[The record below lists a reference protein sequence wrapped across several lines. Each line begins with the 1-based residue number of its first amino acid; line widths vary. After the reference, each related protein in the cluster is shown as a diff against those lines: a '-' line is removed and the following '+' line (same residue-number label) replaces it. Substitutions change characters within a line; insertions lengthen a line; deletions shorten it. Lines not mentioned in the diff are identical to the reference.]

1 MPRNSP
7 FQIVLSNEE
16 RKVLGRRARKYTL
29 PYFEVLRAKMI
40 LLAAQGRS
48 NDEIGAFLDI
58 GRDVVSLWRKR
69 FFHER
74 LPGLEERPRPGRPPV
89 FPPRGGRAGKG
100 HRV

>member
-1 MPRNSP
+1 MSRTSP
-7 FQIVLSNEE
+7 FQIVLSKQE
-16 RKVLGRRARKYTL
+16 REALERRARKYTL

-48 NDEIGAFLDI
+48 NDEIGASLDI

-69 FFHER
+69 SSKSDCQDCKSD
-74 LPGLEERPRPGRPPV
+74 PGRAAPR
-89 FPPRGGRAGKG
+89 FFPRGGRAGKG